1 MRKDNISLMYWLG
14 ISLLGGGLVGQSIL
28 WGFEYQFVIYMG
40 IGLVIVAG
48 GLAIGG
54 KYGK

>member
-40 IGLVIVAG
+40 IGLAIVAG

>member
-1 MRKDNISLMYWLG
+1 MRKDNICFMFWTG
-14 ISLLGGGLVGQSIL
+14 IGLLVGGLIGQSIL
-28 WGFEYQFVIYMG
+28 WGFEYQFLIYMG
-40 IGLVIVAG
+40 VGLAIVAG